1 MRRRLASLEKIGAL
15 QKQLHDMAVWRLA
28 ELERRR
34 EGLADDRSAMWRAM
48 GGDGLAAYGQ
58 PAASALRRIRRLEQ
72 EIAALESEC
81 EAQSRH
87 ALDQGARSKL
97 AERARDGVEAQY
109 RDQQQRRDLADLI
122 ERTLRKPPSSSA

>member
-1 MRRRLASLEKIGAL
+1 MRRRLDSLEKIGAL
-15 QKQLHDMAVWRLA
+15 RKQLHDAAMWRLA

-34 EGLADDRSAMWRAM
+34 DLLGEERSAMWRAM
-48 GGDGLAAYGQ
+48 GGEGLAAYGQ

-72 EIAALESEC
+72 EIAALKTQC

-87 ALDQGARSKL
+87 ALDQGVRSKL
-97 AERARDGVEAQY
+97 ADRAREGVEAKY
-109 RDQQQRRDLADLI
+109 RDQQQRRELADLI